1 MFDISRYPLLSSLVV
16 LALSMGACSPRQ
28 VIQQDPRQVTDSA
41 PKPTSKPSPYVQGIQ
56 VKVLETFPAQANVWV
71 QVSLPKRC
79 QTIAAITEEQ
89 RDNYFKLNMEIGEKA
104 GVPCTPENQEFDEII
119 PLNIRNLPAGV
130 YQVEVNGKIEEFRLA
145 VDNIY

>member
-1 MFDISRYPLLSSLVV
+1 MFDISRYPLLSGLLV
-16 LALSMGACSPRQ
+16 LALSMVACSPRQ
-28 VIQQDPRQVTDSA
+28 AIQEDPRQITDSA
-41 PKPTSKPSPYVQGIQ
+41 PKASSKPSPYVQGIQ
-56 VKVLETFPAQANVWV
+56 VRVLNTFPVQANVWV

-79 QTIAAITEEQ
+79 QTIAAITEAQ
-89 RDNYFKLNMEIGEKA
+89 HGNNFKLNMEIGEKA
-104 GVPCTPENQEFDEII
+104 GVACTPEIQEFDEII